1 MFFFTIRRIIG
12 SVLVLLAS
20 SFLVFALCA
29 ASFDPLAKYRQ
40 RQPPPTPEFLAGVR
54 EQLGLNDPFFVR
66 YWNWLRGVVTG
77 DFGKSV
83 NGTPVADQLI
93 TRAGVTGRMIIAAM
107 ILAIILAVVVG
118 VIGAVRQ
125 YRPSDYLF
133 TFVAYVLIALP
144 TFWFAALLKEFLAVK
159 VNGWFGHQVL
169 YTIGEE
175 TPGIKQFATSSWELW
190 SARRGYLVRPTLSL
204 GLLTFAA
211 WSRFQRASMLDV
223 LGSDYMR
230 LARAKGL
237 TYRRTVFRH
246 GLRNALIPLTTVV
259 ALRIGTL
266 FGSAVITETVFNWN
280 GMGRYLLDNGIGN
293 NDINVVLG
301 WLLLS
306 AFVIV
311 VFNLIA
317 DIRYAVLDPR
327 IRLAC
332 PALVREREESHGHH
346 PG

>member
-12 SVLVLLAS
+12 SVFVLLAS
-20 SFLVFALCA
+20 SFLVFALCS
-29 ASFDPLAKYRQ
+29 ASFDPLQKYRQ
-40 RQPPPTPEFLAGVR
+40 RQPPPSQAFLDNVR
-54 EQLGLNDPFFVR
+54 EQLGLNDPFLVR

-125 YRPSDYLF
+125 YKPSDYAF
-133 TFVAYVLIALP
+133 TFIAYILIALP

-159 VNGWFGHQVL
+159 VNQFFGKQVL

-175 TPGIKQFATSSWELW
+175 TPGIKQFATSNWELW
-190 SARRGYLVRPTLSL
+190 SDRIGHLVLPTICLA
-204 GLLTFAA
+204 LLTFAA

-237 TYRRTVFRH
+237 TYRRTVYKH

-259 ALRIGTL
+259 ALGIGTL
-266 FGSAVITETVFNWN
+266 FGSAVITETVFVWN
-280 GMGRYLLDNGIGN
+280 GMGRYLLNDGIGN

-301 WLLLS
+301 WLIVS
-306 AFVIV
+306 AAVIV
-311 VFNLIA
+311 LFNLIA
-317 DIRYAVLDPR
+317 DILYAVLDPR
-327 IRLAC
+327 IRLA
-332 PALVREREESHGHH
+332 
-346 PG
+346 

>member
-29 ASFDPLAKYRQ
+29 ASFDPLQKYRQ
-40 RQPPPTPEFLAGVR
+40 RQPPPSQAFLDNVR
-54 EQLGLNDPFFVR
+54 EQLGLNDPFLVR
-66 YWNWLRGVVTG
+66 YWNWLSGAVHG
-77 DFGKSV
+77 DFGLTV
-83 NGTPVADQLI
+83 NGTPVANQLPG
-93 TRAGVTGRMIIAAM
+93 RLMVTGRMIIAATV
-107 ILAIILAVVVG
+107 IAVLLAIIVG

-125 YRPSDYLF
+125 YKPSDYTF
-133 TFVAYVLIALP
+133 TFIAYILIALP

-159 VNGWFGHQVL
+159 VNQVFGKQVL

-190 SARRGYLVRPTLSL
+190 SDRLGHLVLPTISLALLSV
-204 GLLTFAA
+204 AA

-237 TYRRTVFRH
+237 TYRRTVYKH

-259 ALRIGTL
+259 ALGIGTL
-266 FGSAVITETVFNWN
+266 FGSAVITETVFVWN
-280 GMGRYLLDNGIGN
+280 GMGRYLLEDGIHN

-301 WLLLS
+301 WLIVS
-306 AFVIV
+306 AAVIV
-311 VFNLIA
+311 LFNLIA
-317 DIRYAVLDPR
+317 DILYAVLDPR
-327 IRLAC
+327 IRLA
-332 PALVREREESHGHH
+332 
-346 PG
+346 